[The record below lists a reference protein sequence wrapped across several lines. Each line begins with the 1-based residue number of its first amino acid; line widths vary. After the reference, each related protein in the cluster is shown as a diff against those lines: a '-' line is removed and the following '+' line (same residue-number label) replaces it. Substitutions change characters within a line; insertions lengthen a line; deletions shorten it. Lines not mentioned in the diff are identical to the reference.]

1 LTTGVLRACR
11 LAKRYHGVAVV
22 RDVDF
27 VVRPG
32 DVLGYLGPNGSGK
45 TTTLRMLTGFLDPS
59 GGHAEYEGSDVRDNP
74 IEFRHRLGYIPEEPL
89 LYPFLSGREYLELVG
104 RLRGIADRRL
114 VAKIDAFLDLFG
126 ILGAAD
132 QSIASYSKGMRQKV
146 LITAALLHDPSL
158 IVFDEPESG
167 LDVTSTLVLR
177 HLVRTLAERGKTI
190 VYSSHLLEV
199 VERVCTRVIVIH
211 RGVVVADDS
220 VDRLRETVASD
231 SLEEVF
237 AQLAMT
243 QNPEVVARDLADLT
257 TADA

>member
-1 LTTGVLRACR
+1 LTNGVLRAVR

-27 VVRPG
+27 AVCPG
-32 DVLGYLGPNGSGK
+32 EVLGYLGPNGSGK

-59 GGHAEYEGSDVRDNP
+59 AGHAEFEGTDVRDHP
-74 IEFRHRLGYIPEEPL
+74 IAFRRRLGYIPEEPL

-104 RLRGIADRRL
+104 RLRGLADRRL
-114 VAKIDAFLDLFG
+114 ASRIDGFLDLFG
-126 ILGAAD
+126 ILAAAD

-146 LITAALLHDPSL
+146 LITAALLHDPAL

-211 RGVVVADDS
+211 RGAVVADDS
-220 VDRLRETVASD
+220 VAHLRERMASD
-231 SLEEVF
+231 SLEAVF

-243 QNPEVVARDLADLT
+243 QNPEHVARDLADLT
-257 TADA
+257 TAGA